1 MKKISI
7 AVDGPSAAGKSSI
20 AKIVAKRLDYIYI
33 DTGAMYRATGLYFL
47 NNKIEINDKNIEN
60 NLEKINVDLKINS
73 DGENEVYLNGENV
86 TDKIKKECN
95 NLL

>member
-33 DTGAMYRATGLYFL
+33 DTGAIRLSIDRCTATY
-47 NNKIEINDKNIEN
+47 
-60 NLEKINVDLKINS
+60 V
-73 DGENEVYLNGENV
+73 
-86 TDKIKKECN
+86 
-95 NLL
+95 